1 MQTGLPLRF
10 SIHNQSSFGELKTP
24 TYQPHVSLTIKEMIR
39 CFRKSLIKLS
49 LYSISLASYCLP
61 CHAQLSGEV
70 DLGSGSSKSEAA
82 PAPSIKEITVT
93 GMGTTLESAEKQA
106 LAAAIRQAVGAYM
119 DSKTIVENEEVI
131 QDRILSISNAF
142 VEKYEVVGQPKKSS
156 DGLIEITIL
165 AKVKTN
171 QVVQALKENNLI
183 SGEVAG
189 QNLWAEA
196 STKVMNAQDA
206 VAMLEAKIPELIKS
220 VVTITPL
227 TEKGAPKVT
236 KDSNGIEVPSTA
248 PAVVEED
255 AASGEATLTW
265 YLEMGID
272 SKYYNETLLPIVSK
286 CLDAI
291 MCVPPKVA
299 QLPLKQNKSDEAGFF
314 RGGSSSG
321 DNFPIPQNR
330 TYLPKPDRVFSR
342 PYEYGIAL
350 INSITRNFDS
360 VEFVYYPNYKNQLH
374 TNTEDTFPN
383 NNRILCYL
391 NLKVLSANGEKLAG
405 ERVPTWQPFATAGT
419 QISMVGPFT
428 SCSPENTLYIQRPII
443 QNLTIK
449 VPIALLKE
457 IKKVD
462 ISLEPLEPKLK
473 LEPNKR

>member
-1 MQTGLPLRF
+1 MYFFKNSARTIFLYLI
-10 SIHNQSSFGELKTP
+10 SASSF
-24 TYQPHVSLTIKEMIR
+24 
-39 CFRKSLIKLS
+39 C
-49 LYSISLASYCLP
+49 AP

-70 DLGSGSSKSEAA
+70 DLGGNSFKSEAA
-82 PAPSIKEITVT
+82 PAASIKEITVT
-93 GMGTTLESAEKQA
+93 GMGETLEAAEKQA
-106 LAAAIRQAVGAYM
+106 LASAIRQAVGAYM
-119 DSKTIVENEEVI
+119 DSKTIVENEEII
-131 QDRILSISNAF
+131 QDRILSVSNAF
-142 VEKYEVVGQPKKSS
+142 VEKYEVVGQPQKSS

-227 TEKGAPKVT
+227 NEKGTPKIT
-236 KDSNGIEVPSTA
+236 KDSNGKEVPSTA
-248 PAVVEED
+248 PALVEED
-255 AASGEATLTW
+255 AATGEATLSW

-272 SKYYNETLLPIVSK
+272 RKYYNETLLPMVSK
-286 CLDAI
+286 CMDAI
-291 MCVPPKVA
+291 MGVPPKIA
-299 QLPLKQNKSDEAGFF
+299 QLPLNQNKYDEASFF
-314 RGGSSSG
+314 RGGYDSPSA
-321 DNFPIPQNR
+321 DNFPFPQNR
-330 TYLPKPDRVFSR
+330 TYLPEPDRNFPR

-350 INSITRNFDS
+350 IKSISRNFDS
-360 VEFVYYPNYKNQLH
+360 VEFSYYPNYKNQLH
-374 TNTEDTFPN
+374 TNSQAAFPN

-391 NLKVLSANGEKLAG
+391 NLKILSADGEKLAG
-405 ERVPTWQPFATAGT
+405 EKVPTWQPFATAGT

-428 SCSPENTLYIQRPII
+428 SCSLENTLYLHRPII
-443 QNLTIK
+443 QNLSIK
-449 VPIALLKE
+449 VPISLLKE
-457 IKKVD
+457 IKKID